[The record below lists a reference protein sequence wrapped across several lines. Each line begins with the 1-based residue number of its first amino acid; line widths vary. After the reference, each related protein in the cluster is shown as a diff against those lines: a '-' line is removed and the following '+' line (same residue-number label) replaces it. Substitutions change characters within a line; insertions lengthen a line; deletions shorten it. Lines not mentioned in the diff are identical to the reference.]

1 MAAFAILFL
10 ALPVLLLAVALGG
23 AGFEG
28 RRSPYAFGMGRVIS
42 NAFTAI
48 GGAPLALLAA
58 SALLNAPIQLLLPVL
73 VRNGTDA
80 TQVESMAASMAPFGL
95 LWLLLY
101 PFATLFMARIAL
113 DTLVGQPVDIGGTL
127 RMALRRTLPA
137 LALVILFGIGLLVG
151 FLFLIVPGIFLM
163 LTWFI
168 VIPVMAGE
176 GQGVFGC
183 FGRSAQLLRGMRWRL
198 LLLLILVGVMW
209 IIASGLVQGI
219 GLALFGS
226 AGNLWGLSVI
236 QALVSTLVG
245 VLGATGTAAIYHEA
259 RTAKEGSGTH
269 DLEAVFA

>member
-10 ALPVLLLAVALGG
+10 ALPVLLLAIAIGG
-23 AGFEG
+23 ALFEG
-28 RRSPYAFGMGRVIS
+28 RRSPYPFGMGRVIS

-58 SALLNAPIQLLLPVL
+58 SAVLNAPIQLLLPAL
-73 VRNGTDA
+73 LRDGTDV
-80 TQVESMAASMAPFGL
+80 TRVESVAASMAPFGL

-101 PFATLFMARIAL
+101 PFVTLFMARIAL
-113 DTLVGQPVDIGGTL
+113 DTLAGQPVDIGGAL
-127 RMALRRTLPA
+127 RMALRRMLPA
-137 LALVILFGIGLLVG
+137 LGLLILFGIGLMVG

-168 VIPVMAGE
+168 VMPVLAGE
-176 GQGVFGC
+176 GRGIFDC

-198 LLLLILVGVMW
+198 LLLLIIVGVAW
-209 IIASGLVQGI
+209 IMASGLVQGV

-226 AGNLWGLSVI
+226 SGNLWGLSI
-236 QALVSTLVG
+236 LQALVSTLVG

-259 RTAKEGSGTH
+259 RTAKEGSGSH
-269 DLEAVFA
+269 DLDAVFA

>member
-10 ALPVLLLAVALGG
+10 LVPVVLLAIAIGG
-23 AGFEG
+23 AWMEG

-58 SALLNAPIQLLLPVL
+58 SAALNAPLQLLLPML
-73 VRNGTDA
+73 LRNGTDV
-80 TQVESMAASMAPFGL
+80 TRMESVAASMAPFGL

-101 PFATLFMARIAL
+101 PFVALFMARIAV
-113 DTLVGQPVDIGGTL
+113 DTLAGQPVDIGATL
-127 RMALRRTLPA
+127 RMALRRILPA
-137 LALVILFGIGLLVG
+137 LGVLILFGIGVAVG

-168 VIPVMAGE
+168 VMPVMAVE
-176 GQGVFGC
+176 GRGVFEC
-183 FGRSAQLLRGMRWRL
+183 FGRSTELLRGMRWRL
-198 LLLLILVGVMW
+198 LLLLIVVGVGW
-209 IIASGLVQGI
+209 LVASGLVQGI

-226 AGNLWGLSVI
+226 SGNLWGLSVL
-236 QALVSTLVG
+236 QAVVSTLVG
-245 VLGATGTAAIYHEA
+245 VLGATGAAAIYHEA
-259 RTAKEGSGTH
+259 RTAKEGSGSH